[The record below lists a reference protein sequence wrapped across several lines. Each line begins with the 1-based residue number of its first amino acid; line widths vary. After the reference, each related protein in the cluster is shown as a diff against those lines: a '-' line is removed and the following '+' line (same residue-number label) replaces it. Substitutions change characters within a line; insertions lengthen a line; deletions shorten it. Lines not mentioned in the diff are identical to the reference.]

1 MKQIQI
7 IFILYT
13 LFLISCQDDKKQEVK
28 ETDDLQPFPIV
39 LDTLGIE
46 KFLYSFDDEN
56 PTWLSTSNYNL
67 YFIGT
72 EKDTIYLNPFFNF
85 VPPPPPL
92 PSGVKTTNTTN
103 IPEHENP
110 FKKYYIEW
118 DEEMNYKDWTQS
130 KIDIQIDT
138 INKISN
144 LFPVML
150 ANLDTDTTF
159 IGYGSHIPLV
169 MEAIDSTGTW
179 KPIQEEFIYMCGV
192 GVGSIIL
199 PPNQCVL
206 TLAPIFNGNYKTKL
220 RLILGDNH
228 SKPFSGFIN
237 YRQFQS
243 KFDESGNYKE
253 EYRRE
258 INEE

>member
-1 MKQIQI
+1 MKDIQI
-7 IFILYT
+7 IFLLTT
-13 LFLISCQDDKKQEVK
+13 LFLISCQTDKKQDVK
-28 ETDDLQPFPIV
+28 VIDNSQPFPVV

-46 KFLYSFDDEN
+46 EFLYSYEDEN
-56 PTWLSTSNYNL
+56 STWLSTTNYNL
-67 YFIGT
+67 YFIG
-72 EKDTIYLNPFFNF
+72 ELKDTIYLNFS
-85 VPPPPPL
+85 PPPPPL
-92 PSGVKTTNTTN
+92 PSGIKSTNTRD
-103 IPEHENP
+103 ISVGEDP

-118 DEEMNYKDWTQS
+118 DGEMNYKDWTQS

-150 ANLDTDTTF
+150 TNLDTDTTF

-169 MEAIDSTGTW
+169 MEAIDSTDTW

-258 INEE
+258 KYEE